1 MIELIVGNVSK
12 VLIIFL
18 RYCYMRQFFLQFATC
33 NDVSCLTNRLRFSVR
48 VYCNRSQM
56 TSQRVKNKKVR
67 DEVEWREKSFV
78 EPVGMNGSNFKNET
92 LFVSFTA
99 IITTR
104 NG

>member
-1 MIELIVGNVSK
+1 
-12 VLIIFL
+12 
-18 RYCYMRQFFLQFATC
+18 MRQFFLQFATC
-33 NDVSCLTNRLRFSVR
+33 NDVSCLTNRLHFSVC

-56 TSQRVKNKKVR
+56 TSQCAKNKKVR
-67 DEVEWREKSFV
+67 DEVEWREKSFF